1 MRNTSNGLYTFPESL
16 EVETIRLLL
25 EDSAVSPQVVS
36 PQPLQPWLQAQSV
49 NVNRH
54 IAALRPFRHEDFGT
68 TAASPSS
75 AHLSAANGLIAP
87 LRSQLQKIAQQVKIS
102 SIAACKNPHP
112 AEFNRLLH
120 HKDRGSKWVKLV
132 EKIWDFYWEI
142 FTQRQSR
149 FGSLLLGADRI
160 ALDCYQVIYTHL
172 GVAKSIPTPGA
183 FSYME
188 TGFSPA
194 AFRRG
199 IPLTKLGKQINPF
212 PLIQL
217 PYHRLVN
224 PWTLGAILHEVA
236 HGLHTDLNLRR
247 AVPLAIARKLH
258 RVGMSPFVI
267 KTWCRWNSEMWADMC
282 ALLLG
287 GPVAVESLMDIAA
300 RSPNITLFFRNDK
313 PHPTPFLRIFIN
325 LELLSR
331 MGFTSLAKQYCRMW
345 KMLYPDRRAGN
356 IPQEILRTFHQA
368 KRLVVDTLCF
378 TPFTE
383 LGDRTLAQVTG
394 EFQPRHQQMVAE
406 AGRRL
411 ARGIDPG
418 IIPERF
424 LIGASRWALNKRL
437 AKPDRIKRNFY
448 RALEKR

>member
-1 MRNTSNGLYTFPESL
+1 MRNASNGLSL
-16 EVETIRLLL
+16 LPQSSEFETLRLLL
-25 EDSAVSPQVVS
+25 EDSAVSPQVLTT
-36 PQPLQPWLQAQSV
+36 QPLQPWLKAQSV
-49 NVNRH
+49 NVARH
-54 IAALRPFRHEDFGT
+54 IAALRPFRAEDFGKI
-68 TAASPSS
+68 AASPSL
-75 AHLSAANGLIAP
+75 AHLSAANGLIIP
-87 LRSQLQKIAQQVKIS
+87 LRSQLQKVAHQVKIS
-102 SIAACKNPHP
+102 AIAARKNPQSDQLH
-112 AEFNRLLH
+112 RLLH
-120 HKDRGSKWVKLV
+120 YKDRGSKWVKLV

-142 FTQRQSR
+142 FSQRQSR

-172 GVAKSIPTPGA
+172 GIVKSIPTPGS

-236 HGLHTDLNLRR
+236 HALQTDLNLRQ
-247 AVPLAIARKLH
+247 AVPRAIARRLH
-258 RVGMSPFVI
+258 QAGMSPLVI
-267 KTWCRWNSEMWADMC
+267 KTWCRWNSEMWADAC
-282 ALLLG
+282 GLLLG

-300 RSPNITLFFRNDK
+300 RSPKITLLFRTDK
-313 PHPTPFLRIFIN
+313 PHPTPFLRIYIN
-325 LELLSR
+325 IELLCR
-331 MGFTSLAKQYCRMW
+331 MGFTPIAQQYCRMW
-345 KMLYPDRRAGN
+345 KMLYPDPGAGN
-356 IPQEILRTFHQA
+356 IPREILKTFHRA
-368 KRLVVDTLCF
+368 KRLVVDTVCF
-378 TPFTE
+378 TPYRE

-394 EFQPRHQQMVAE
+394 EFQPRHQQMIIE

-411 ARGIDPG
+411 ATGKDPG

-437 AKPDRIKRNFY
+437 AEPNQITRNFY
-448 RALEKR
+448 RALERR

>member
-1 MRNTSNGLYTFPESL
+1 MKHASNGLSLVPQSL
-16 EVETIRLLL
+16 EFETLRLLL
-25 EDSAVSPQVVS
+25 EERAVSPQVLR
-36 PQPLQPWLQAQSV
+36 PQPLPPWLKAQSV
-49 NVNRH
+49 NVARH
-54 IAALRPFRHEDFGT
+54 IAALRPFRAEDFGT
-68 TAASPSS
+68 EAASPSL
-75 AHLSAANGLIAP
+75 AHLSAANRLLLP
-87 LRSQLQKIAQQVKIS
+87 LRSQLQKVVDQVKIS
-102 SIAACKNPHP
+102 AIAARKNPQPEQLH
-112 AEFNRLLH
+112 RLLS
-120 HKDRGSKWVKLV
+120 HKDKGSKWVKLV
-132 EKIWDFYWEI
+132 EQIWDFYWEI
-142 FTQRQSR
+142 FSQRQSR

-172 GVAKSIPTPGA
+172 GMARSIPTPGP

-236 HGLHTDLNLRR
+236 HGLQTDLNLRQ
-247 AVPLAIARKLH
+247 AVPLAIARRLH
-258 RVGMSPFVI
+258 QAGMSPLVI
-267 KTWCRWNSEMWADMC
+267 KTWCRWHSEMWADMC
-282 ALLLG
+282 GLLLG

-300 RSPNITLFFRNDK
+300 RSPEITLLFRTDK

-325 LELLSR
+325 LELLHR
-331 MGFTSLAKQYCRMW
+331 MGFTPIARQYCRMW
-345 KMLYPDRRAGN
+345 KMLYPDPSAGN
-356 IPQEILRTFHQA
+356 IPREILSTFHRA
-368 KRLVVDTLCF
+368 KRLVVDTVCF

-383 LGDRTLAQVTG
+383 LGDRTFAQVTG
-394 EFQPRHQQMVAE
+394 QFKPRHQQMIAE

-411 ARGIDPG
+411 ATGKDPG

-437 AKPDRIKRNFY
+437 AEPNQITRNFY
-448 RALEKR
+448 RALERR